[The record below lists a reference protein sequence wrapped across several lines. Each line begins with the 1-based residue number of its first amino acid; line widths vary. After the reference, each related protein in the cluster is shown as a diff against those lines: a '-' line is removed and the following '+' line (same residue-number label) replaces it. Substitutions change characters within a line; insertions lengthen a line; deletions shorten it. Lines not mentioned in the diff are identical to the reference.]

1 LPSAKGSFL
10 VYSKEKFMQVGGA
23 GSLGGARWPSKL
35 DKPNT
40 ADFRGELKS
49 IFDRTKRNLV
59 PSGIEGVFKPGN
71 PQLYA
76 TFNITPK
83 GSQGPLA

>member
-1 LPSAKGSFL
+1 
-10 VYSKEKFMQVGGA
+10 MQVGGI
-23 GSLGGARWPSKL
+23 GNSGGIGGPQWLTGP
-35 DKPNT
+35 DKPKPNKE
-40 ADFRGELKS
+40 DFRGELKR

-76 TFNITPK
+76 TFNIVQK
-83 GSQGPLA
+83 GNPGSLA